1 MLGWLPLLY
10 VFPLC
15 SEGRGEDR
23 RRFKNAGETR
33 SCFHRSLLFQS
44 TDTSP
49 KNSMKN
55 YRIIFNFQLPYLAV
69 HFYKLLSS
77 RLYIKRFDVVSLSP
91 LKRRVRTWRAI
102 TTRRKE
108 KFDNGSFVQKKF
120 ENKMEAKPI

>member
-33 SCFHRSLLFQS
+33 SCFHRSLLFQP

-69 HFYKLLSS
+69 HFYELLSS
-77 RLYIKRFDVVSLSP
+77 RLYIERFDVVSLSP
-91 LKRRVRTWRAI
+91 LQCRVRTWRAI
-102 TTRRKE
+102 TTRRNWEVWQWQFCSKE
-108 KFDNGSFVQKKF
+108 IRY
-120 ENKMEAKPI
+120 KMEAKPI